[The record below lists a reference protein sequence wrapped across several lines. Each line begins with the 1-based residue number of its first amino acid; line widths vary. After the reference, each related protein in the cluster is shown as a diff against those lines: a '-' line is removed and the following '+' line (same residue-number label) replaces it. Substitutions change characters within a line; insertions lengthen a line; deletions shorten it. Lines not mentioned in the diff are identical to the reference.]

1 MNEGLIKLKEF
12 PNKLK
17 EIVKRVQDSQ
27 KAKMD
32 LLKAKLDEGMKM
44 IQNKA
49 NEKVIGNDLP
59 LMEFK
64 NEKLSRF
71 LEAVKQAQIK
81 NEKQN

>member
-1 MNEGLIKLKEF
+1 MSEGLIKLKEF
-12 PNKLK
+12 PNKIK
-17 EIVKRVQDSQ
+17 EIAKRVQDGQ

-32 LLKAKLDEGMKM
+32 LLKAKLNEGMKM

-49 NEKVIGNDLP
+49 NEKVIGSDLA

-71 LEAVKQAQIK
+71 LEAIKQAQIK